1 MIQISYKNNMTFEE
15 FDLNE
20 KTKKAL
26 KEMGYVNPTPIQE
39 QAIPMVLKGSDF
51 IRTIKNGNRKNSL
64 L

>member
-26 KEMGYVNPTPIQE
+26 KEIVYVNPTPIQE
-39 QAIPMVLKGSDF
+39 QAIPMVLKVSDF
-51 IRTIKNGNRKNSL
+51 IRAIKNRNRKNSL